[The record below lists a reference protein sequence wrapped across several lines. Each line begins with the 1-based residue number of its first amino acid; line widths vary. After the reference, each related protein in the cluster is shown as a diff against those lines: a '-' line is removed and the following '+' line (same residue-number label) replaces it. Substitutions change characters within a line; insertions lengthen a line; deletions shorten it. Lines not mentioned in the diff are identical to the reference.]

1 MEHNDENIERLAVK
15 VAEGWDHK
23 ELFSYAVL
31 NLMETYNQDKQAFN
45 DDCKNVGL

>member
-1 MEHNDENIERLAVK
+1 MEYNDENRERLAVK

-31 NLMETYNQDKQAFN
+31 NLMETYDKSKQAFKV
-45 DDCKNVGL
+45 DCKSMGM